1 MQCLGAGRRRSMY
14 WISRWKHGSRSKP
27 DRERLLHSS
36 ATETHCWSSRLLIIG
51 GIERI
56 VFQRSWHMKY
66 RPFGRTGWNLSEVS
80 FGAWAIGGSW
90 GEVSEQAAL
99 AETFSGVDYPTGV
112 AAVEQLRSLSPP

>member
-1 MQCLGAGRRRSMY
+1 
-14 WISRWKHGSRSKP
+14 
-27 DRERLLHSS
+27 
-36 ATETHCWSSRLLIIG
+36 
-51 GIERI
+51 
-56 VFQRSWHMKY
+56 MKY

-112 AAVEQLRSLSPP
+112 AAVEQLRSLLPPGVSMSQSALRWILMFDAVSCAIPGGKNAE